1 MIRCLTIAALSVTL
15 ATPAFAI
22 TKWTVAPDPE
32 AITWSGAEGENAAA
46 FTGHC
51 ANFVADIAFDPAALD
66 TSAVKVTIDMASCT
80 TGETKKDQYLP
91 LEGWFNV
98 AGYPKAVFEAKSFR
112 HSGGNKY
119 VADGT
124 LTLKGVAKPVT
135 LPFTLDIAGG
145 KAHVVGETTLRRLD
159 FGVGGGQLASP
170 SIAALDVKVA
180 IDLHAVKQ

>member
-1 MIRCLTIAALSVTL
+1 MIRCLMVVPVLLGLTVPAVAA
-15 ATPAFAI
+15 
-22 TKWTVAPDPE
+22 TKWSASPDPK
-32 AITWSGAEGENAAA
+32 AIAWSGAEGQNAAA

-51 ANFVADIAFDPAALD
+51 ANFVADIAFDPAALE

-91 LEGWFNV
+91 MEGWFDV

-112 HSGGNKY
+112 HTGGNKY

-124 LTLKGVAKPVT
+124 LTLKGMTKPVT
-135 LPFTLDIAGG
+135 LPFTLDIEGN
-145 KAHVVGETTLRRLD
+145 KAHVVGETVLQRLD
-159 FGVGGGQLASP
+159 FGVGGGQLAS
-170 SIAALDVKVA
+170 SAVAALDVKVA